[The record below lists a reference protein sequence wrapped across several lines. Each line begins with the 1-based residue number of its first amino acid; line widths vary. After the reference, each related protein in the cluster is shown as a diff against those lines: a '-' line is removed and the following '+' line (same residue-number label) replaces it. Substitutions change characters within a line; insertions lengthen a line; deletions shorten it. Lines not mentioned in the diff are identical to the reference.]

1 MKVSALFGAGWE
13 DAHLDLATAIK
24 VSEAVSG
31 EIVLEKLIDTLM
43 RAAIEH
49 AGAERGLLILPRGE
63 DYRIEAEATTSG
75 DTVNVVLRQGGVT
88 AADLPSSVFQYV
100 LRTKESV
107 LLHDAS
113 GQNPFADDEYIRG
126 HHARSVLC
134 LPLPKQTR
142 MVGVLY
148 LENNL
153 APHAFTPARMAIL
166 KLLASQAATSLE
178 NTRLYGDLQERE
190 ARVRRLVDSNIVG
203 VLIWDLDGRILEAN
217 DAFLHMLQYGRE
229 DLVSGGL
236 RWTDLTPAQWRERDE
251 RATADLKSTGAVRP
265 YEKEFFRKDGS
276 RVPVLTGGALFEARG
291 HDGVAFAF
299 DLSDQKHAA
308 TEIRTLKDQLYR
320 ENLALRDEIN
330 RCFMF
335 EEIVGSSPTL
345 KKACSRIARVARTD
359 STVFIS
365 GETGTGKELV
375 ARAVHKRSQ
384 RAGRAFV
391 SVNCAALA
399 PTLISSEL
407 FGHERG
413 AFTGATQRR
422 LGRFEL
428 ADGGTIF
435 LDEVGELLPET
446 QVALLR
452 VLQEREFERV
462 GGAQTIRVD
471 VRVIT
476 ATNRDLGAAAAN
488 GSFRQDLF
496 YRLNVFPIEIPPLR
510 ERQEDI
516 FLLVQYFVHRYAT
529 RWGKNIRSIDK
540 NTLDLLQAYPWP
552 GNVRELQNVI
562 ERSVILSASEVFAVD
577 ESWLPKQSVQP
588 RPRVAVALAQGAPRS
603 ERETI
608 EAVLAECRGRVGG
621 SSGAAARLG
630 VPPSTLDH
638 RIKALNINKAQ
649 FKFY

>member
-1 MKVSALFGAGWE
+1 MTASALFGAGWE
-13 DAHLDLATAIK
+13 DGHLDLATAIE

-49 AGAERGLLILPRGE
+49 AGAERGLLILPRGK
-63 DYRIEAEATTSG
+63 DYRIEAEATTRG
-75 DTVNVVLRQGGVT
+75 DTVTVVVRQGDLT
-88 AADLPSSVFQYV
+88 AADLPSSVFHYV
-100 LRTKESV
+100 LQSKESV

-113 GQNPFADDEYIRG
+113 GHTPFEDDEYLRG

-134 LPLPKQTR
+134 LPLLKQTR

-153 APHAFTPARMAIL
+153 TPHAFTPDRMAIL
-166 KLLASQAATSLE
+166 RLLASQAAASLE
-178 NTRLYGDLQERE
+178 NTRVYGDLQERE

-203 VLIWDLDGRILEAN
+203 VLIWDFDGRILEAN
-217 DAFLHMLQYGRE
+217 DAFLNMLQYGRE

-236 RWTDLTPAQWRERDE
+236 RWTDLTPSQWRERDE
-251 RATADLKSTGAVRP
+251 RATADLKSTGTVQP
-265 YEKEFFRKDGS
+265 YEKELFRRDGS
-276 RVPVLTGGALFEARG
+276 RVSVLTGGALFEARG
-291 HDGVAFAF
+291 NDVVAFAF
-299 DLSDQKHAA
+299 DLSDQRNAD

-320 ENLALRDEIN
+320 ENLALRDEIK

-345 KKACSRIARVARTD
+345 KKACSRIARVAPTD
-359 STVFIS
+359 STVFVS

-435 LDEVGELLPET
+435 LDEVGDMLPET

-452 VLQEREFERV
+452 VLQEREFERL
-462 GGAQTIRVD
+462 GGTQTIRVD

-529 RWGKNIRSIDK
+529 RWGKNIRSIDN
-540 NTLDLLQAYPWP
+540 NTLELLQAYPWP

-588 RPRVAVALAQGAPRS
+588 RPLVAVALAQGAPRS

-608 EAVLAECRGRVGG
+608 EAALAECRGRVGG
-621 SSGAAARLG
+621 SSGAAAKLG

-649 FKFY
+649 FKFR

>member
-1 MKVSALFGAGWE
+1 MTASALFGAGWE
-13 DAHLDLATAIK
+13 NGHLDLATAIE

-49 AGAERGLLILPRGE
+49 AGAERGLLILPRGK
-63 DYRIEAEATTSG
+63 DYRIEAEATTRG
-75 DTVNVVLRQGGVT
+75 DTVTVVVRQGDLT
-88 AADLPSSVFQYV
+88 AANLPTSVFHYV
-100 LRTKESV
+100 LQSKESV

-113 GQNPFADDEYIRG
+113 GQTPFEDDEYLRG

-134 LPLPKQTR
+134 LPLLKRTR

-148 LENNL
+148 LENHL
-153 APHAFTPARMAIL
+153 TPHAFSPDRMAIL
-166 KLLASQAATSLE
+166 RLLASQAAASLE
-178 NTRLYGDLQERE
+178 NTRVYGDLQERE

-203 VLIWDLDGRILEAN
+203 VLIWDFDGRILEAN
-217 DAFLHMLQYGRE
+217 DAFLNMLQYGRE

-236 RWTDLTPAQWRERDE
+236 RWTDLTPSQWRERDE
-251 RATADLKSTGAVRP
+251 RATADLKSTGTVQP
-265 YEKEFFRKDGS
+265 YEKEFFRRDGS
-276 RVPVLTGGALFEARG
+276 RVSVLTGGALFEARG
-291 HDGVAFAF
+291 NDVVAFAF
-299 DLSDQKHAA
+299 DLSDQRNAD

-345 KKACSRIARVARTD
+345 KKACSRIARVAPTD
-359 STVFIS
+359 ATVFVS

-435 LDEVGELLPET
+435 LDEVGDMLPET

-452 VLQEREFERV
+452 VLQEREFERL
-462 GGAQTIRVD
+462 GGTQTIRVD

-540 NTLDLLQAYPWP
+540 NTLELLQAYPWP

-577 ESWLPKQSVQP
+577 ESWLPKQAVQP
-588 RPRVAVALAQGAPRS
+588 RPPVAVALAQGAPRS

-608 EAVLAECRGRVGG
+608 EAILAECRGRVGG
-621 SSGAAARLG
+621 SSGAAAKLG

-649 FKFY
+649 FKFR